1 MAQHEPPADGPG
13 AEAVPPFPGIRVI
26 GLGAPFR
33 WIRRGFADFRACAR
47 SSLFYGFCFTAM
59 GLLTTFV
66 FAHAYEYTSAVTTGF
81 FLVAPFF
88 AMGLY
93 ELSRRRELGLP
104 GVLLPTLTVW
114 RRNMGNIAL
123 FAGVL
128 TVVFLIWAR
137 ASMVI
142 FAMFYTQEMPSLDG
156 FLTQVL
162 SLENIDFLMVY
173 LAVGAGFALFVF
185 AVSVVSIPLMLDR
198 NQDAITSMLASLR
211 ALMLNPL
218 PLLVWAALIVMLT
231 LIGFLSFHI
240 GLVVMMPVV
249 GHATWH
255 AYRELVEPLP

>member
-1 MAQHEPPADGPG
+1 MAQQYTPSDDRGT
-13 AEAVPPFPGIRVI
+13 EAAQPFPDIRSI
-26 GLGAPFR
+26 GVGAPFG
-33 WIRRGFADFRACAR
+33 WIRLGLADFRACAR
-47 SSLFYGFCFTAM
+47 ASLFYGFCFTAM

-66 FAHAYEYTSAVTTGF
+66 FAHAYEYTAAVTTGF

-93 ELSRRRELGLP
+93 ELSRRRERGLP
-104 GVLLPTLTVW
+104 GVLVPTLTVW
-114 RRNMGNIAL
+114 RRNLGNIAL

-137 ASMVI
+137 ASMVV

-156 FLTQVL
+156 FLSQVM
-162 SLENIDFLMVY
+162 SLENLDFVLAY
-173 LAVGAGFALFVF
+173 LLVGAGFAMFVF

-198 NQDAITSMLASLR
+198 NQDAVTSMLASLK

-218 PLLVWAALIVMLT
+218 PLLVWAALIVTLT
-231 LIGFLSFHI
+231 VIGFLSFHI
-240 GLVVMMPVV
+240 GLVVVMPVL

-255 AYRELVEPLP
+255 AYRELVEPLA

>member
-1 MAQHEPPADGPG
+1 MAQHETPADGPG

-47 SSLFYGFCFTAM
+47 SSLFYGF
-59 GLLTTFV
+59 
-66 FAHAYEYTSAVTTGF
+66 
-81 FLVAPFF
+81 
-88 AMGLY
+88 
-93 ELSRRRELGLP
+93 GLP

-156 FLTQVL
+156 FLSQVL

-218 PLLVWAALIVMLT
+218 PLLVWAVLIVTLT

>member
-1 MAQHEPPADGPG
+1 
-13 AEAVPPFPGIRVI
+13 
-26 GLGAPFR
+26 
-33 WIRRGFADFRACAR
+33 
-47 SSLFYGFCFTAM
+47 
-59 GLLTTFV
+59 
-66 FAHAYEYTSAVTTGF
+66 
-81 FLVAPFF
+81 
-88 AMGLY
+88 
-93 ELSRRRELGLP
+93 
-104 GVLLPTLTVW
+104 VW
-114 RRNMGNIAL
+114 RRNLGNIAL

-156 FLTQVL
+156 FLSQL
-162 SLENIDFLMVY
+162 LALENIDFLLVY
-173 LAVGAGFALFVF
+173 VAVGAGFALFVF
-185 AVSVVSIPLMLDR
+185 ALSVVSIPLMLDR

-218 PLLVWAALIVMLT
+218 PLLVWAALIVTLT

-255 AYRELVEPLP
+255 AYRELVEPLS